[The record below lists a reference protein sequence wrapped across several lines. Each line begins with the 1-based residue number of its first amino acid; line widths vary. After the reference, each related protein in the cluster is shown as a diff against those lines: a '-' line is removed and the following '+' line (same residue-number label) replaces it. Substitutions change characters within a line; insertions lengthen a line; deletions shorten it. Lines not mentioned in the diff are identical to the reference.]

1 MTSDPESQRIPF
13 VVVEA
18 VAAAEGVPPMELTPL
33 GEVVDTD
40 AIEALF
46 ARPTPTGLEVRFE
59 YEGHTV
65 LIDEERRVRILD
77 E

>member
-1 MTSDPESQRIPF
+1 MSAGSESQRISF
-13 VVVEA
+13 HVAEA
-18 VAAAEGVPPMELTPL
+18 VAAAEGVSPMELTPL

-46 ARPTPTGLEVRFE
+46 SNPTLTTLELRFE
-59 YEGHTV
+59 YEGYTV
-65 LIDEERRVRILD
+65 LIDEERTVTLLD